1 MPETR
6 HRTMPRPTQAQHPAP
21 QGPPTPLARP
31 TATQS
36 RLLPLLACLL
46 LLCLPG
52 TLRAG
57 ELTHD
62 LRQLIEDASIGNGRV
77 GISVV
82 DLHSGRSLAS
92 IDADSPYIP
101 ASNMKLLTTGAAL
114 AVLGPDFVFRTE
126 LRRDGHRLVIHGDG
140 DPALADPIVL
150 QASSPSMTVDDL
162 LDVLTDAVKRAG
174 IERISELIVDD
185 RVFDRD
191 FVHDGW
197 PSDQL
202 DRHYAAQVAG
212 LNFHN
217 NVLAF
222 YPAPSP
228 DGPGHPA
235 VYTTQP
241 EAPWFEIGVRAR
253 TVNSGSN
260 STWVMRHLTRNEFTL
275 RGEIRMPSQI
285 PIRVAL
291 HESPLFMGYLLADRL
306 ARADLPVGS
315 SEPRPAAAV
324 DAVRLAN
331 DEEHLDND
339 RTLAVITTPLSE
351 VLRRCN
357 ADSQNLYAEAL
368 LKRVGHAVT
377 REPGSW
383 SNGASV
389 LRMVLSERLSP
400 EAAARTAI
408 SDGSG
413 LSRGNGITPAD
424 MTAWLATLHDDD
436 QLRPHFLDS
445 LPQPGDGTLRRR
457 FPGGHPDHIVY
468 AKSGSIRGVRCLSG
482 YITHKDTGRTLAFAV
497 LVNDLS
503 GAGNH
508 NIGALRLHEAVVDHL
523 DTWLDTNPAREGATA
538 GARN

>member
-1 MPETR
+1 MPELR
-6 HRTMPRPTQAQHPAP
+6 PRTKMRS
-21 QGPPTPLARP
+21 ARP
-31 TATQS
+31 HHTPRMGPTAPPC

-46 LLCLPG
+46 LLCLPA
-52 TLRAG
+52 TLRA
-57 ELTHD
+57 ELTQD

-77 GISVV
+77 GISIV
-82 DLHSGRSLAS
+82 DLHTGRSLAS

-101 ASNMKLLTTGAAL
+101 ASNMKLLTSGAAL

-126 LRRDGHRLVIHGDG
+126 LRRDGHRLVVLGDG
-140 DPALADPIVL
+140 DPALADPLVL
-150 QASSPSMTVDDL
+150 NASHPSMTVDDL
-162 LDVLTDAVKRAG
+162 LDVLTDAVIRAD
-174 IERISELIVDD
+174 IERISELVVDD

-228 DGPGHPA
+228 DGPGNPA
-235 VYTTQP
+235 VFTTQP

-260 STWVMRHLTRNEFTL
+260 SAWVMRHLTRNEFTL
-275 RGEIRMPSQI
+275 RGEIRMPSQV
-285 PIRVAL
+285 PVRVAL
-291 HESPLFMGYLLADRL
+291 HDSPLFMGHLLADRL
-306 ARADLPVGS
+306 ARAELPVGTG
-315 SEPRPAAAV
+315 EPDPAAAIS
-324 DAVRLAN
+324 AVRLAEE
-331 DEEHLDND
+331 DENIAND
-339 RTLAVITTPLSE
+339 RTLAVITTPINE
-351 VLRRCN
+351 ILRRCN

-368 LKRVGHAVT
+368 IKRMGHAVT

-389 LRMVLSERLSP
+389 LRMVLSERLGP

-413 LSRGNGITPAD
+413 LSRGNGITPND
-424 MTAWLATLHDDD
+424 MTAWLASFHNDET
-436 QLRPHFLDS
+436 LRPHFLDS
-445 LPQPGDGTLRRR
+445 LPQPGQGTLRRR
-457 FPGGHPDHIVY
+457 FPNGQPGHVVH

-482 YITHKDTGRTLAFAV
+482 YITHKDTGRTIAFAV

-523 DTWLDTNPAREGATA
+523 DSWLDANPAREGATA